1 MMASN
6 ALVFILLM
14 VLGCAG
20 FLFGVIYLVFHAL
33 GWFGRGVA
41 GLVRQGSD
49 QPADGPQR
57 IVAGCEAC
65 GRSEERPGAHYC
77 SQCGAGLRP
86 IPCMDQHDQ

>member
-41 GLVRQGSD
+41 GLVRQESD
-49 QPADGPQR
+49 QPANGPQR

-65 GRSEERPGAHYC
+65 GRTEERPGAHYC

-86 IPCMDQHDQ
+86 IPCMDQYDQ